1 MGAAGDVCWTL
12 SDTPAES
19 RRVCACRPME
29 NLPPAAQKGRK
40 GGRKKRVQL
49 DVGPDHRPATQLDGQ
64 SIRALLKDRAPL
76 LRPRQALAERSL
88 AVQPVQG
95 SAVDLVLVQPCSLM
109 P

>member
-1 MGAAGDVCWTL
+1 M
-12 SDTPAES
+12 
-19 RRVCACRPME
+19 
-29 NLPPAAQKGRK
+29 PPAAQRGRR

-88 AVQPVQG
+88 AAQRFQ
-95 SAVDLVLVQPCSLM
+95 SHAADLVSICTSMLHAFSGVRCHKSHPAHSFCGPVTM
-109 P
+109 TVPV